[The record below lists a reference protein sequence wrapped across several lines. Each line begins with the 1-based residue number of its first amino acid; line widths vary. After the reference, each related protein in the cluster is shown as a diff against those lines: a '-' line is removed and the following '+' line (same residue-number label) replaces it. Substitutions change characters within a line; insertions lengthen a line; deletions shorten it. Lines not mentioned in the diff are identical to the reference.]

1 MKNQEY
7 GVIVL
12 ALVFIALTLQLI
24 MTSIDNYKSIK
35 TIQNQH
41 STIQSLTSEVFD
53 KNLEI
58 YTLQTSIETLEEDVQ
73 YYQKLVNIKE
83 HLRSY
88 SVEEQATALAVGFSE
103 SGWNYDADHQGEYSN
118 ICGNKPYWDDFLAE
132 KNIPINSLEACIAIY
147 KHYKEKNNG
156 SRFLALKDYKG
167 IKNPKNYY
175 IINSTLQLR
184 EIILQRL
191 KND

>member
-12 ALVFIALTLQLI
+12 SLVFIVLILQLI
-24 MTSIDNYKSIK
+24 MTSIDHNKSIK

-41 STIQSLTSEVFD
+41 STIQSLTSEVMD
-53 KNLEI
+53 KNLKI
-58 YTLQTSIETLEEDVQ
+58 YELQTSIETLEEDIQ

-103 SGWNYDADHQGEYSN
+103 SGWDYNADHQGEYSN
-118 ICGNKPYWDDFLAE
+118 ICGNKPYWDDFLTE
-132 KNIPINSLEACIAIY
+132 KNIPTNSLEACIVIY

-156 SRFLALKDYKG
+156 SRFLAIKEYKG
-167 IKNPKNYY
+167 IKSQKKHYLVH
-175 IINSTLQLR
+175 STLELR
-184 EIILQRL
+184 EIILKEL
-191 KND
+191 KK

>member
-12 ALVFIALTLQLI
+12 SLVFITLTLQLI

-41 STIQSLTSEVFD
+41 STIQSLTSEVFG

-58 YTLQTSIETLEEDVQ
+58 YELQTSIETLEEDIQ

-103 SGWNYDADHQGEYSN
+103 SGWNYSADHQGEYSN

-132 KNIPINSLEACIAIY
+132 KNIPTNSLEACIVIY

-156 SRFLALKDYKG
+156 SRFLAIKDYKG
-167 IKNPKNYY
+167 IKSPKNYY
-175 IINSTLQLR
+175 IINSTL
-184 EIILQRL
+184 
-191 KND
+191 

>member
-12 ALVFIALTLQLI
+12 SLVFIVLTLQLI
-24 MTSIDNYKSIK
+24 MTSIDNNKSIK

-58 YTLQTSIETLEEDVQ
+58 YELQTSIETLEEDIQ
-73 YYQKLVNIKE
+73 YYQKLVNVKE

-88 SVEEQATALAVGFSE
+88 SMEEQATALAVGFSE

-132 KNIPINSLEACIAIY
+132 KNIPTNSLEACIVIY
-147 KHYKEKNNG
+147 KHYKNKNNG
-156 SRFLALKDYKG
+156 SRFLAIKEYKG
-167 IKNPKNYY
+167 IKSQKNHYLVH
-175 IINSTLQLR
+175 STLELR
-184 EIILQRL
+184 EIML
-191 KND
+191 KELKK

>member
-12 ALVFIALTLQLI
+12 SLVFIVLILQLI
-24 MTSIDNYKSIK
+24 MTSIDHNKSIK

-41 STIQSLTSEVFD
+41 STIQSLTSEVMD
-53 KNLEI
+53 KNLKI
-58 YTLQTSIETLEEDVQ
+58 YELQTSIETLEEDIQ

-103 SGWNYDADHQGEYSN
+103 SGWDYNADHQGEYSN

-132 KNIPINSLEACIAIY
+132 KNIPTNSLEVCIVIY

-156 SRFLALKDYKG
+156 SRFLAIKEYKG
-167 IKNPKNYY
+167 IKSQKNHYLVH
-175 IINSTLQLR
+175 STLELR
-184 EIILQRL
+184 EIILKEL
-191 KND
+191 KK

>member
-12 ALVFIALTLQLI
+12 SLVFIVLILQLI
-24 MTSIDNYKSIK
+24 MTSIDHNKSIK

-41 STIQSLTSEVFD
+41 STIQSLTSEVMD
-53 KNLEI
+53 KNSEI
-58 YTLQTSIETLEEDVQ
+58 YELQTSIETLEEDIQ

-83 HLRSY
+83 HLRGY

-118 ICGNKPYWDDFLAE
+118 ICGNKPYWDDFLTE
-132 KNIPINSLEACIAIY
+132 KNIPTNSLEACIVIY

-156 SRFLALKDYKG
+156 SRFLALKDYQG
-167 IKNPKNYY
+167 IKNPKN
-175 IINSTLQLR
+175 
-184 EIILQRL
+184 
-191 KND
+191 